1 MQRQSMF
8 KGQGSKRVSFAS
20 PTGMGRGH
28 SSSVPQDGSSVGS
41 LPQQHRM
48 WNSDSSLDPS
58 SPSHS
63 DDYSDG
69 DGGETSGLRSLDQYE
84 DSGVG
89 FGNVMSPATVEAVEL
104 ARGMKDLEL
113 STEAQRSFFEF
124 KALLENAHERGR
136 QLLELTGDK
145 VAEHVMES
153 VDHMYE
159 RLQDAVLFFELQ
171 QDRLIGPDAERQL
184 TQIDQYISEIME
196 LKKNGQAER
205 DQLKKEL
212 TTCQENALK
221 KIEALRAGYDKQS
234 RTLQT
239 RLQKF
244 GGS

>member
-1 MQRQSMF
+1 
-8 KGQGSKRVSFAS
+8 
-20 PTGMGRGH
+20 
-28 SSSVPQDGSSVGS
+28 
-41 LPQQHRM
+41 M

-58 SPSHS
+58 SPSQS
-63 DDYSDG
+63 DDDSDG

-89 FGNVMSPATVEAVEL
+89 FGNVMSPATAEAVEL

-184 TQIDQYISEIME
+184 IDQYISEIME

-212 TTCQENALK
+212 TTCQEDALK
-221 KIEALRAGYDKQS
+221 KIEALRASYDKQS
-234 RTLQT
+234 RTLQN